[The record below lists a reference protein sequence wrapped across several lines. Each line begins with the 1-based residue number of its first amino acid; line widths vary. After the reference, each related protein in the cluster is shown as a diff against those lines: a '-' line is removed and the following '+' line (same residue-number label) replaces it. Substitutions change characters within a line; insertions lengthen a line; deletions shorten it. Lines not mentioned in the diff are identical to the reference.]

1 MHGITDFK
9 MHEEA
14 DKSAKRKHKSIII
27 VADISTPFH
36 NWQINQRITRDMEA
50 LNILTNLD

>member
-14 DKSAKRKHKSIII
+14 DKSAKRKNKSIII
-27 VADISTPFH
+27 VADISMPFH
-36 NWQINQRITRDMEA
+36 N
-50 LNILTNLD
+50 